1 MTHRPHAPVSVPR
14 AMLLASAA
22 ALVMSVLLL
31 LASWGARAAIGA
43 YDDSPD
49 ANIGA
54 GMLLTFVP
62 VLVAPLLAWP
72 LLRLVRLPRPGLT
85 ALVFAVPYL
94 VLSFVGLTVWVWI
107 DTAVPVGS
115 AYTEVDP
122 LLTMGAVDAVVS
134 VLSLSGA
141 ALVTSRL
148 HAAGHARQG
157 AGG

>member
-1 MTHRPHAPVSVPR
+1 MTHRPHTPVSAPR
-14 AMLLASAA
+14 AMLLAAAA
-22 ALVMSVLLL
+22 ALAMSVLLL
-31 LASWGARAAIGA
+31 LAAWVARAAIGA
-43 YDDSPD
+43 HDDSPD

-72 LLRLVRLPRPGLT
+72 LLRLVRLPYPGLT

-107 DTAVPVGS
+107 DTAIPVGS
-115 AYTEVDP
+115 AYTEIDP
-122 LLTMGAVDAVVS
+122 MLTMGAVDAVVS
-134 VLSLSGA
+134 VICLSGA

-148 HAAGHARQG
+148 HAAGHARQS